1 MFHAFFSS
9 VLDTSK
15 KKVMIFFFVEKFEVM
30 ETGVLSRNASF
41 RLDQMQIMKEPK
53 KHFLI

>member
-9 VLDTSK
+9 VLDISK

>member
-1 MFHAFFSS
+1 
-9 VLDTSK
+9 
-15 KKVMIFFFVEKFEVM
+15 MIFFFFEKFEVM

>member
-1 MFHAFFSS
+1 MFDAFFSS
-9 VLDTSK
+9 VLDISK
-15 KKVMIFFFVEKFEVM
+15 KKVMIFFFEKFEVM